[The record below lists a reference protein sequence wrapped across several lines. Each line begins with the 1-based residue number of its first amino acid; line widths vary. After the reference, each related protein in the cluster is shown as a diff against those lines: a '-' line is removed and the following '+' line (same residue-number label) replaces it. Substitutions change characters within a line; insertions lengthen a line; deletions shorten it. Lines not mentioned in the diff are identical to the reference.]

1 MEILGAW
8 SIVFFTIC
16 IFSYLF
22 GDNPF
27 YKVAAHIFV
36 GVSAGYIAVYT
47 FWSTIWPN
55 LFGRLWPALDGGAK
69 FETQGWED
77 IFTVIWYGIY
87 AVLSFFVGFIND
99 SIFPY
104 GGIDAGFEFN
114 ITYVIPLI
122 LGIFM
127 ILRLVPSLSWLA
139 RFSIAY
145 IVGMISGLKLYSFLN
160 SNILMQVKDLGIN
173 SNASS
178 WAIFNQLLIIIG
190 VVSGLIYFFFSM
202 EHKGVIGKVSKVGI
216 FYLMIKFGA
225 SFGFAVMGRISLLIG
240 RFEELIQY
248 SSSEYYNATPA
259 ILLIV
264 IILLTGWFLMKQNNN
279 NEDEQKTK
287 TEL

>member
-27 YKVAAHIFV
+27 YKVAEHIFV

-55 LFGRLWPALDGGAK
+55 LFGRLWPASESNDSILMK
-69 FETQGWED
+69 
-77 IFTVIWYGIY
+77 IWYGFYSIF
-87 AVLSFFVGFIND
+87 SFFVGFINQ
-99 SIFPY
+99 SIFPS
-104 GGIDAGFEFN
+104 GGIDSGFELN
-114 ITYVIPLI
+114 IMYVIPLI

-173 SNASS
+173 SSASS
-178 WAIFNQLLIIIG
+178 WVIFNQLLIIIG

-202 EHKGVIGKVSKVGI
+202 EHKGVVGKVSKIGI

-248 SSSEYYNATPA
+248 S
-259 ILLIV
+259 
-264 IILLTGWFLMKQNNN
+264 
-279 NEDEQKTK
+279 
-287 TEL
+287 

>member
-1 MEILGAW
+1 MEFLSMEILGAW

-27 YKVAAHIFV
+27 YKVAEHIFV

-55 LFGRLWPALDGGAK
+55 LFGRLWPASQASDSILMK
-69 FETQGWED
+69 MWY
-77 IFTVIWYGIY
+77 VVYGIF
-87 AVLSFFVGFIND
+87 SFIVGFVNE
-99 SIFPY
+99 SIFPK
-104 GGIDAGFEFN
+104 GGVDSGFELN
-114 ITYVIPLI
+114 ITYVVPLI

-173 SNASS
+173 TEASS
-178 WAIFNQLLIIIG
+178 WIIFNQLLIIIG
-190 VVSGLIYFFFSM
+190 VVAGLIYFFFSM
-202 EHKGVIGKVSKVGI
+202 EHKGFIGKVSKIGI

-248 SSSEYYNATPA
+248 SSSEYYNATPV
-259 ILLIV
+259 ILIV
-264 IILLTGWFLMKQNNN
+264 IIISLTAWFMINQNKNN
-279 NEDEQKTK
+279 LNEEKVE
-287 TEL
+287 TEV

>member
-1 MEILGAW
+1 MDFFSMEILGAW

-27 YKVAAHIFV
+27 YKMAEHIFV

-55 LFGRLWPALDGGAK
+55 LFGRLWPASNGASDSILMK
-69 FETQGWED
+69 
-77 IFTVIWYGIY
+77 IWYGVYSIFGF
-87 AVLSFFVGFIND
+87 LLGFVND
-99 SIFPY
+99 SIFPK
-104 GGIDAGFEFN
+104 GGIDAAFEFN
-114 ITYVIPLI
+114 ITYIIPLI

-160 SNILMQVKDLGIN
+160 SNILMQVKDLGI
-173 SNASS
+173 STDASL
-178 WAIFNQLLIIIG
+178 WIIFNQLLIILG
-190 VVSGLIYFFFSM
+190 VIAGLIYFFFSM
-202 EHKGVIGKVSKVGI
+202 EHKGFIGKISKIGI

-248 SSSEYYNATPA
+248 SSSDYYNATPF
-259 ILLIV
+259 IMLIV
-264 IILLTGWFLMKQNNN
+264 VGSLVAWFAMNQNNKHLGREN
-279 NEDEQKTK
+279 TETK
-287 TEL
+287 S

>member
-27 YKVAAHIFV
+27 YKVAEHIFV

-55 LFGRLWPALDGGAK
+55 LFGRLWPVSSSTSDSILMK
-69 FETQGWED
+69 
-77 IFTVIWYGIY
+77 IWYGIY
-87 AVLSFFVGFIND
+87 NIFGFLLGFIND
-99 SIFPY
+99 SIFPK
-104 GGIDAGFEFN
+104 GGIDAAFEFN
-114 ITYVIPLI
+114 ITYIIPLI

-173 SNASS
+173 SDASS
-178 WAIFNQLLIIIG
+178 WIIFNQLLIIIG
-190 VVSGLIYFFFSM
+190 VISGLIYFFFSM
-202 EHKGVIGKVSKVGI
+202 EHKGFIGKVSKIGI

-248 SSSEYYNATPA
+248 SSTDYYNATPV
-259 ILLIV
+259 IMLI
-264 IILLTGWFLMKQNNN
+264 IIGSLIAWFAMNQNNDALDKEN
-279 NEDEQKTK
+279 T
-287 TEL
+287 

>member
-1 MEILGAW
+1 MEFLSMEILGAW

-27 YKVAAHIFV
+27 YKVAEHIFV

-55 LFGRLWPALDGGAK
+55 LFGRLWPASQTSDSILMKMWYA
-69 FETQGWED
+69 
-77 IFTVIWYGIY
+77 VYGIF
-87 AVLSFFVGFIND
+87 SFIVGFVNE
-99 SIFPY
+99 SIFPK
-104 GGIDAGFEFN
+104 GGVDSGFELN
-114 ITYVIPLI
+114 ITYVVPLI

-173 SNASS
+173 TEASS
-178 WAIFNQLLIIIG
+178 WIIFNQLLIIIG
-190 VVSGLIYFFFSM
+190 VVAGLIYFFFSM
-202 EHKGVIGKVSKVGI
+202 EHKGFIGKVSKIGI

-248 SSSEYYNATPA
+248 SSSEYYNATPV
-259 ILLIV
+259 IFVVV
-264 IILLTGWFLMKQNNN
+264 IISLTAWFMINQNKNN
-279 NEDEQKTK
+279 LNEEKVE
-287 TEL
+287 TEV